1 MKVDFDFGKDIRIV
15 RATLQMSQVDFAD
28 ALDVTNV
35 TLSLWENGKAIP
47 SKSQVEAL
55 YRFAEENGLPINT
68 MKARFFEDDANGKKL
83 LFHGSRRGIA
93 FPIDLAHGNPKSD
106 FGAAFYLGETLQQAG
121 SWVNEMPEGSVYCFY
136 FDPQKLNIMRFG
148 VGRDWALAVCY
159 YRGYLEGKEE
169 HPLIQNLIKKIEEA
183 DVIVAPIADNL
194 MYDTLRQFSSG
205 YMTDEQCFHALSAN
219 HLGLQYI
226 LRSERSLNSVTPIA
240 RLYLAELERTKYA
253 EIKRSEAMNGFA
265 KLRISLSEYQ
275 NKGLYI
281 DGILS

>member
-47 SKSQVEAL
+47 SRNQIEAL
-55 YRFAEENGLPINT
+55 YRFAEEHGLPINT
-68 MKARFFEDDANGKKL
+68 MKARFFEDDAKGEKL
-83 LFHGSRRGIA
+83 LFHGARREIA
-93 FPIDLAHGNPKSD
+93 FPIDLIHGNPKSD

-121 SWVNEMPEGSVYCFY
+121 SWVSELPEGSVYCFY
-136 FDPQKLNIMRFG
+136 FDHQNLNILRFG
-148 VGRDWALAVCY
+148 VERDWALAVCY
-159 YRGYLEGKEE
+159 YRGYLEGKEKQ
-169 HPLIQNLIKKIEEA
+169 PLIQTLVQKIEQA
-183 DVIVAPIADNL
+183 DVVVAPIADNL

-205 YMTDEQCFHALSAN
+205 FMTDEQCFHALSAN
-219 HLGLQYI
+219 QLGLQYI
-226 LRSERSLNSVTPIA
+226 LRSEGSLSSITPIG
-240 RLYLAELERTKYA
+240 RLYLAELERARYA
-253 EIKRSEAMNGFA
+253 KIKQAESMNGFA